1 MQEPKNLPT
10 TLNSVPIVNGVLM
23 ARDID
28 QLYRVAKLIHL
39 SKLAPYALDTPEKI
53 CIALSMG
60 AELGLKPLQALK
72 SITVISGKPALST
85 EGAQSL
91 VESSGLLEQLDID
104 FVGKAFED
112 DYTCRVI
119 IKRKDRKPMKA
130 EFSVQDAKIAGLWDK
145 KGPRGDSAWV
155 TYPKRMLRARALG
168 FALHDCFP
176 DVLGGFYTS
185 DEMRDVEQIRDITP
199 AVEFDRET
207 GEVFEP
213 PETAPQ
219 SPPPDVPPA
228 PQPLEV
234 RSEEGDPDPDDPGSI
249 SEAEVTEWRH
259 LLRNVIRYDEAVDL
273 FEKEIYPAREA
284 GRLAPAVAEELMQI
298 VLGRR
303 WE

>member
-91 VESSGLLEQLDID
+91 VEQSGLLEQLDVD
-104 FVGKAFED
+104 FIGKAFQD
-112 DYTCRVI
+112 DFACRVT
-119 IKRKDRKPMKA
+119 IKRKDRRPQKA
-130 EFSVQDAKIAGLWDK
+130 EFSVADAKLAGLWNRRGA
-145 KGPRGDSAWV
+145 KGEPSAWV

-176 DVLGGFYTS
+176 DVLGGFYTA

-199 AVEFDRET
+199 SVEFDRET
-207 GEVFEP
+207 GEVFEQ
-213 PETAPQ
+213 PETASQ
-219 SPPPDVPPA
+219 SPPPDVPA
-228 PQPLEV
+228 APLEI

-249 SEAEVTEWRH
+249 SEAKIIEWRH
-259 LLRNVIRYDEAVDL
+259 LLRNVVRYDEAVDL

-284 GRLAPAVAEELMQI
+284 GHLAPAIAEELMQI